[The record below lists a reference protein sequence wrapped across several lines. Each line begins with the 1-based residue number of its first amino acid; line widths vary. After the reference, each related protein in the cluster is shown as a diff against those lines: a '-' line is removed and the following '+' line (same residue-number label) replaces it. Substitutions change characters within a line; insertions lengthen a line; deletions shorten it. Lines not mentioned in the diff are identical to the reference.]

1 MSALFLRH
9 EGFLGAVG
17 AFLKVHPM
25 QLPTGAGRRVLGRGG
40 ASDDGSAAAGRG
52 VLSGGAASTK
62 ARVCVCVFLWVWVY
76 LCVYL
81 CVWRGGG

>member
-52 VLSGGAASTK
+52 VLSSGAASTK
-62 ARVCVCVFLWVWVY
+62 ARVCVCVFFCVCVCLY
-76 LCVYL
+76 LCVCL
-81 CVWRGGG
+81 CG